1 MHFWT
6 MAALTLSF
14 IDSQLA
20 THLSLK
26 GTKTLLE
33 IKTVRNNEES
43 VESQLVSF
51 SVSPMGELGNRKT

>member
-26 GTKTLLE
+26 GTQTLLE

-43 VESQLVSF
+43 VESQLVWF
-51 SVSPMGELGNRKT
+51 SISPMG